1 MRAAIAELLE
11 RFPLRGMDAIHLGS
25 AHWAARRLSA
35 QVTLCCADRKLAG
48 AARGTGLTVLDPER
62 A

>member
-1 MRAAIAELLE
+1 
-11 RFPLRGMDAIHLGS
+11 
-25 AHWAARRLSA
+25 
-35 QVTLCCADRKLAG
+35 VTFCCADRKLAE